1 MQNSMTSRKGNLQCL
16 LKTPMH
22 LPFNSAIPLIETTP
36 KRHWKEKQN
45 GICARHGCLMCDSK
59 ILETT
64 QISTHRLTKT
74 NFIKHDACYPKKSQ
88 DRPLSTDMK
97 RSPDT
102 LLSEKKIKVQNSG
115 YSISSFEPIF
125 SKRNNRRITKTNTNG
140 QYRGR
145 RDRMRETSSEVP
157 CFIVFTLVSWE
168 YLHK

>member
-1 MQNSMTSRKGNLQCL
+1 MTSRKGNLQCL
-16 LKTPMH
+16 LKTPMY

-102 LLSEKKIKVQNSG
+102 LLSEKKIKVQKYILFNPLSLHVQFMNRYVLCTTVYIIHFNS
-115 YSISSFEPIF
+115 
-125 SKRNNRRITKTNTNG
+125 
-140 QYRGR
+140 
-145 RDRMRETSSEVP
+145 
-157 CFIVFTLVSWE
+157 FIE
-168 YLHK
+168 I